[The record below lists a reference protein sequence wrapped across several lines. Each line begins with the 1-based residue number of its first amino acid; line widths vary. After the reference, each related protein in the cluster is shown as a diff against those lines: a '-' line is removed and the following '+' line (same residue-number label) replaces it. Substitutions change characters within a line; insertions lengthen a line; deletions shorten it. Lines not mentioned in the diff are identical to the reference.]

1 MWEERDGGNYFTFA
15 YRKLTMITK
24 ANLLRTLEQMPEMI
38 NIDELLAGVLLIQKI
53 EAGLSDSEKG
63 NTIPHLQCKTEMN
76 EWLKS
81 IGQEQHKKP

>member
-1 MWEERDGGNYFTFA
+1 
-15 YRKLTMITK
+15 
-24 ANLLRTLEQMPEMI
+24 MPEMI
-38 NIDELLAGVLLIQKI
+38 NIDELLDGVLLIQKI

-63 NTIPHLQCKTEMN
+63 NTIPHLQFKTEMN